1 MLIGICHPMIGDRQ
15 HDPEQEVYLEQGA
28 RDRAREA
35 AGPVRDDESGD
46 ERDDDQGAND
56 PLTKQDDE
64 RGDEQDATTTQD
76 EERGDD
82 ERDDNA
88 TQDDERDDDQD
99 AIDPRRDIQAR
110 LRRASNVIIGDTYA
124 NRPQRARPAI
134 DRYQAGTRKA
144 IKRLGRGQGRGRGHG
159 SRGGGM

>member
-1 MLIGICHPMIGDRQ
+1 MKNDILERHR
-15 HDPEQEVYLEQGA
+15 HHSVHEVYLEQGTGQGT
-28 RDRAREA
+28 
-35 AGPVRDDESGD
+35 AGSRQGEESGD
-46 ERDDDQGAND
+46 ERDDDQGANN
-56 PLTKQDDE
+56 PLAKQDDE
-64 RGDEQDATTTQD
+64 RDDEQDATATQD

-82 ERDDNA
+82 ERDDTT

-134 DRYQAGTRKA
+134 DRYQAGAKNA
-144 IKRLGRGQGRGRGHG
+144 IKRLGRGQGRGR
-159 SRGGGM
+159 RGGGV